1 MIARF
6 QSYLAASVLAVV
18 LTGCGNGPFLMLPG
32 GKLEGTVATEPVTD
46 WSFLDHEFVHLEA
59 NPAEPYSVELNYF
72 VKEGQ
77 LYIDPADGRRW
88 FEELKKDLNVRVR
101 FGDTIYP
108 VTAVLVGQPGELE
121 GFDADRYIYRL
132 DSRRE

>member
-1 MIARF
+1 MRVSAI
-6 QSYLAASVLAVV
+6 LLLTLSVV
-18 LTGCGNGPFLMLPG
+18 GCGNGPFLVFPG

-46 WSFLDHEFVHLEA
+46 WSFLDAQYVHLEA
-59 NPAEPYSVELNYF
+59 NPADPYSVELNYF
-72 VKEGQ
+72 VRDGE
-77 LYIDPADGRRW
+77 LFIDPAEGRRW
-88 FEELKKDLNVRVR
+88 LEELKKDEKVRVR

-132 DSRRE
+132 DYRSE